1 MSNTSTVTPYE
12 EQELTSAGTSFDG
25 NVVGGVL
32 DAACTI
38 GATVLV
44 ATAVGTISAARWL
57 MDETP
62 EDRAVRARVEEER
75 RHERLA
81 IRSSR
86 ERLAPTKPE
95 SLRIVSQPLLL
106 RDTDSLVQAAQTLGY
121 RLEPLIRP
129 TKTTAQPSL
138 VLMRGAHG
146 ERLAIEKKA
155 NGRLTVHTAGSTDR
169 MCLDRIEATVR
180 QNSVNGVITLAR
192 AKGMSLKIVTLPNR
206 AVQFVALQ
214 TREQGPAGAPML
226 KGQINPKGDAWVDV
240 SGVQG
245 SACEPIVNEFAQ
257 AIGGRVATMTKK
269 DAYYEEPAELTR
281 PRIRV

>member
-12 EQELTSAGTSFDG
+12 EQELTSAETSFDG

-32 DAACTI
+32 GAACTI
-38 GATVLV
+38 GVTALV
-44 ATAVGTISAARWL
+44 ATAAGTISAARWL
-57 MDETP
+57 MEETL
-62 EDRAVRARVEEER
+62 EDLAVRARVEEER
-75 RHERLA
+75 RRERLA
-81 IRSSR
+81 IGSSR

-95 SLRIVSQPLLL
+95 SLRIVSRPLLL

-138 VLMRGAHG
+138 VLMRGAYG

-155 NGRLTVHTAGSTDR
+155 NGRLTVHAAGSTDR
-169 MCLDRIEATVR
+169 ICIDRIEATVR
-180 QNSVNGVITLAR
+180 QNTVIGAITHAR
-192 AKGMSLKIVTLPNR
+192 TKGMSLKTATLPNG
-206 AVQFVALQ
+206 AVQFMAQQ
-214 TREQGPAGAPML
+214 TRESGQAGAPTL
-226 KGQINPKGDAWVDV
+226 KVQVNPNGVAWVDV

-257 AIGGRVATMTKK
+257 AIGGRVVTMTKK